1 MATVIRVVIAY
12 VLIWTAFRVI
22 GKRELT
28 RMSPVELVFL
38 LFIPQLFSRALT
50 RQDYSLTNAIIGA
63 STLLSLVFVSSAL
76 TYRSRRAAKILLA
89 KPTVLVEHGAFVLPA
104 LHEERLSSADVYD
117 AIQKAGLSRVEQVQW
132 AVLQA
137 DGRIAIV
144 PRG

>member
-1 MATVIRVVIAY
+1 MATVIRVAIAY
-12 VLIWTAFRVI
+12 VVIWAAFRVI

-38 LFIPQLFSRALT
+38 LLIPQLFSRALT
-50 RQDYSLTNAIIGA
+50 REDYSLTNAIVGET
-63 STLLSLVFVSSAL
+63 TLLSLVFLSSAL
-76 TYRSRRAAKILLA
+76 SYRSRRAATILLA
-89 KPTVLVEHGAFVLPA
+89 KPTVLVAHGAFVVPA
-104 LHEERLSSADVYD
+104 LHEERMSAEDVYD

-137 DGRIAIV
+137 DGKIAIV